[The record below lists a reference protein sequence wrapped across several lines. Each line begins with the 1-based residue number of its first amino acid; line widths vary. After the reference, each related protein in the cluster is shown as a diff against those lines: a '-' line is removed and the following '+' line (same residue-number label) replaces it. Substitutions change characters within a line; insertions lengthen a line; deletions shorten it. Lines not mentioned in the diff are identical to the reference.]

1 MDGKL
6 YLCPTPI
13 GNLEDITLRTLRI
26 LKEVDLVA
34 AEDTRRSLKLLNY
47 FEIKKPLISYFE
59 HNKRERGAEIIHKI
73 RQGQNVALVTDAGM
87 PAISDPGEELV
98 KQCIEENITVIPLP
112 GANAALTALVASGL
126 PTGRFSFQG
135 FLTVNKTARREH
147 LRHAAE
153 LEETL
158 IFYEA
163 PHKLRSTLKDMREY
177 FGNRKIALCRELT
190 KTFEEFVRTDLDQ
203 AILRYQEM
211 PPKGEFVLILEGA
224 AQKAAQ
230 PAEELALRQIYQ
242 GLLEQGFSDKEALK
256 AAAKEKGIPK
266 RQAYTELKI
275 QSEPEE

>member
-34 AEDTRRSLKLLNY
+34 AEDTRRSLKLLNH

-126 PTGRFSFQG
+126 PAGRFSFQG
-135 FLTVNKTARREH
+135 FLTVNKTARKEH

-203 AILRYQEM
+203 AILKYQEA

-224 AQKAAQ
+224 AKKAAQ
-230 PAEELALRQIYQ
+230 PAEELPLRQIYQ
-242 GLLEQGFSDKEALK
+242 SLLEQGVSDKEALK
-256 AAAKEKGIPK
+256 AAAREKGIPK

>member
-47 FEIKKPLISYFE
+47 FKIKKPLISYFE

-98 KQCIEENITVIPLP
+98 KQCIEENITVISLP